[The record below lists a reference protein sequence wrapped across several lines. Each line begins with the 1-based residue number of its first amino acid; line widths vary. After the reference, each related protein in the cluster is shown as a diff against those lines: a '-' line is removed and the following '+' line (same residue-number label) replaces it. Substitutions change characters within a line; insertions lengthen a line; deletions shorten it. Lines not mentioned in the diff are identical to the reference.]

1 MRPDDRARLTG
12 PRVDAGGRAPYP
24 RRIVTPSSARPF
36 RSVAGASAALLAILA
51 CGAAAAP
58 ALAQRPALSAT
69 VRQYVAVDTDVVALT
84 HVRVIDGTGAPA
96 REDQTL
102 VVRDGRIAAL
112 GPASSVRVP
121 AGALVMDLAGKSVIP
136 GLVMMHEH
144 LFYPTGPMVYGNE
157 TWSFPRLYLAGGV
170 TTMRTTGNT
179 NGYGEL
185 ATARA
190 VDDGQLPGPWIDATG
205 PYLQGAGNSFAQ
217 MYTLKDSADARR
229 MVDFWADAGATSFKA
244 YMNITRAELGAA
256 VADVHARG
264 MKITGHLCSV
274 TYREAADLGIDDL
287 EHGFFVSTD
296 FVKDKRPDVCPG
308 QLAGMAALNRVD
320 PAGPAFTALVDTLI
334 AHHVAVTSTLTVFE
348 TFTPGRPEPP
358 GLDVLDPIL
367 KQQFETQYRGLQRDT
382 TSLFVSLFKKDMAM
396 ELRFARA
403 GGLLLAGTDPTG
415 YGGVIPGFAD
425 QREVELLVEAGFTPP
440 EAIRICTLDGATY
453 LGIANRIGSLAVGK
467 QADLVVVAGNPAAN
481 VSDIR
486 NVEMVFRQGVGYDP
500 RKLVASVQGR
510 VGLF

>member
-1 MRPDDRARLTG
+1 MTVAPGPR
-12 PRVDAGGRAPYP
+12 PRVDAGVRAAYP
-24 RRIVTPSSARPF
+24 RRTTMTSSRLFRP
-36 RSVAGASAALLAILA
+36 VAGVRAALLAGVASLA
-51 CGAAAAP
+51 LAAP
-58 ALAQRPALSAT
+58 PAAAQRPTLSAT

-84 HVRVIDGTGAPA
+84 HVRAIDGTGAPA

-102 VVRDGRIAAL
+102 VIRDGRIAAL

-121 AGALVMDLAGKSVIP
+121 AGALVIDLAGKSVIP

-144 LFYPTGPMVYGNE
+144 LFYPTGPGVYGNE

-205 PYLQGAGNSFAQ
+205 PYLQGAGNPFAQ

-256 VADVHARG
+256 IADVHARG

-296 FVKDKRPDVCPG
+296 FVKDKQPDVCPG
-308 QLAGMAALNRVD
+308 QLAGMAALNQVD
-320 PAGPAFTALVDTLI
+320 PAGAAFGALVDTLV

-348 TFTPGRPEPP
+348 TFAPGRPEPP

-367 KQQFETQYRGLQRDT
+367 KQQFETRYRGLQRDT
-382 TSLFVSLFKKDMAM
+382 TFIFRSLFKRDMAM

-415 YGGVIPGFAD
+415 YGGVIPGFSD
-425 QREVELLVEAGFTPP
+425 QREVELLVEAGFTPL
-440 EAIRICTLDGATY
+440 EAIRICTLNGATY
-453 LGIANRIGSLAVGK
+453 LGRADRIGSLAVGK
-467 QADLVVVAGNPAAN
+467 QADLVVIAGNPAAN